1 MRELSDDE
9 SGAETG
15 SDNDAERDEQA
26 ICDPKDAEK
35 PWLKEF
41 NGYLRDIEDLGSQSI
56 VQWWG
61 VSTIL
66 TSVVMAINT
75 ALQLNVTH
83 YPVWA
88 SLALDYL
95 PIMASSVSSERA
107 FSLAGITI
115 SKRQNRLGP
124 DLIEA
129 LQFLKC
135 WFRRDL
141 IFCEDPTIASECNTG
156 HYVKK
161 NEGNE
166 EGWDEK
172 LLKDEDDKMDLE
184 PDRDDDDDV
193 FLFQC

>member
-56 VQWWG
+56 VRWWG

-75 ALQLNVTH
+75 VLQLNVTR

-95 PIMASSVSSERA
+95 PIMSSSVSSERA
-107 FSLAGITI
+107 FSSAGTH
-115 SKRQNRLGP
+115 QQTA
-124 DLIEA
+124 E
-129 LQFLKC
+129 
-135 WFRRDL
+135 
-141 IFCEDPTIASECNTG
+141 PTWS
-156 HYVKK
+156 
-161 NEGNE
+161 
-166 EGWDEK
+166 
-172 LLKDEDDKMDLE
+172 
-184 PDRDDDDDV
+184 
-193 FLFQC
+193 